1 MWLSSIGLK
10 NFKSYREQLFEFPA
24 PKDGRNLILVGGV
37 NGHGKTTLLEALY
50 VGLYGEEALNHKA
63 LDRAGLKAKSYGHF
77 LETAFYKHAL
87 REGEDRM
94 EVMVEF
100 SRADRGAIRVVRKW
114 FFNSTGK
121 YDDQKLILQ
130 TRAQNGDWSNQP
142 EEMLH
147 ELLASHAIPP
157 WLAPFFFFDG
167 EKISALA
174 DEDRTGWIVNGLEN
188 LLGVVLV
195 QELRQRLTD
204 YSTKKMK
211 EAGGV
216 NEARVVELKTKRDQ
230 EASELG
236 QLATEIEELQT
247 RFTEQQQERDH
258 CTSLLSE
265 LAQGSNA
272 RTVVEVAEA
281 RSRAEQ
287 EEKKTWEQLRELLSG
302 PLPLQLIRRNLRL
315 SLEHSL
321 AGEASL
327 SAWERDKETKQPRWE
342 KFRDTFFSSDWL
354 RVMVLLPGARE
365 SLEKT
370 LAEAWDSLFNPR
382 PADCSD
388 SVWHGYLQEQER
400 RKLVDMQHGVGL
412 SAETLRQ
419 TVAAHQQAEQEK
431 WRLQQELIRLQGAGG
446 QDKAAEIERL
456 RNTLTAAQQALSELD
471 RELGS
476 KVNTHKA
483 LRTEVD
489 DWTKTYERERKKLV
503 EGHPERIA
511 AREAER
517 VVDMID
523 DLLPALFE
531 IKLSALSESVT
542 RIFRSLHSKDQV
554 HRIRIETNGQA
565 RLLSVEGT
573 EITLAKSHGESKLF
587 VLALVSA
594 LAEVTG
600 YRVPLI
606 VDTPLTSLSADHC
619 RNLFDHWV
627 SDKERQVILL
637 AQDKEIDG
645 EDYRRLAPFIAK
657 TYLLKHRQ
665 MGHGVG
671 QTEAV
676 AGAFFGEQAR

>member
-10 NFKSYREQLFEFPA
+10 NFKSYREQLFEFP
-24 PKDGRNLILVGGV
+24 PPQDGRNLILVGGV

-94 EVMVEF
+94 EVIIVF
-100 SRADRGAIRVVRKW
+100 TRADRGALRVTRKW
-114 FFNSTGK
+114 FFNSARTFV
-121 YDDQKLILQ
+121 DQKLILQ
-130 TRAQNGDWSNQP
+130 TCAPNGAWSNQL
-142 EEMLH
+142 EGMLP
-147 ELLASHAIPP
+147 ELLSSHAIPP

-174 DEDRTGWIVNGLEN
+174 DEDRTGWIVSGLEN

-195 QELRQRLTD
+195 RELRQKLTD

-211 EAGGV
+211 DAGGV
-216 NEARVVELKTKRDQ
+216 DEARVDELKTKRDQ
-230 EASELG
+230 EAGELER
-236 QLATEIEELQT
+236 LATEMEGLQT
-247 RFTEQQQERDH
+247 RLTEVRKERDL
-258 CTSLLSE
+258 CTTLLGE

-272 RTVVEVAEA
+272 RTVAEIAEA
-281 RSRAEQ
+281 RSRADQ
-287 EEKKTWEQLRELLSG
+287 EEKKAWERLRELLAG
-302 PLPLQLIRRNLRL
+302 PLPLQLIRRSLHQ
-315 SLEHSL
+315 SLERSL
-321 AGEASL
+321 VGEASL
-327 SAWERDKETKQPRWE
+327 SAWEQGREKLQPRWE
-342 KFRDTFFSSDWL
+342 QFRDTFFSSDWL

-431 WRLQQELIRLQGAGG
+431 WRLQQELIRLQGVDG
-446 QDKAAEIERL
+446 QDKAVEIERL
-456 RNTLTAAQQALSELD
+456 KNALMSAQQALGELERD
-471 RELGS
+471 LGS
-476 KVNTHKA
+476 KENTHKA
-483 LRTEVD
+483 LRAEVD
-489 DWTKTYERERKKLV
+489 NLSATYERERKKLV

-531 IKLSALSESVT
+531 IKLKALSESVT

-619 RNLFDHWV
+619 RNLLDHWV
-627 SDKERQVILL
+627 GDKERQVILL

-645 EDYRRLAPFIAK
+645 EDYRRLEPFIAK